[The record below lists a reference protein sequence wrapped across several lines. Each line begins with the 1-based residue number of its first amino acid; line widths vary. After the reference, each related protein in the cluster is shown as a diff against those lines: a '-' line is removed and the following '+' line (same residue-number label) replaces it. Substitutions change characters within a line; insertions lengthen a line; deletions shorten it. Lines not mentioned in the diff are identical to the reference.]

1 MNLGGVDGSLA
12 AGSLWTRGP
21 DGWTMKAGLDRR
33 QSVKLAGFIGCLF
46 LVAPLGLAAQNA
58 SYGVSYGLAGGQIT
72 TLIGPDGKAIPG
84 TQANPQLNLCPV
96 SIQAS
101 HLSDGN
107 VVKTSTGHP
116 KGIGQRLHLKL
127 HSPDQ
132 RMIASATVNLHG
144 WTAKG
149 RKAQVGSSDDAALE
163 VRILTVPFTFDA
175 DRMSSADIWVPGL
188 TAVVSVELLSVKY
201 TDGSTW
207 TPVQGH
213 TCRVAPDHLMLI
225 TQ

>member
-1 MNLGGVDGSLA
+1 LIV
-12 AGSLWTRGP
+12 
-21 DGWTMKAGLDRR
+21 
-33 QSVKLAGFIGCLF
+33 
-46 LVAPLGLAAQNA
+46 VAPVGLAAQNA
-58 SYGVSYGLAGGQIT
+58 SYGVFTIGHDGQT
-72 TLIGPDGKAIPG
+72 NSAPA
-84 TQANPQLNLCPV
+84 AFPQLNLCPV

-107 VVKTSTGHP
+107 VVRTSTDHP
-116 KGIGQRLHLKL
+116 EGVGQRLHLKL

-132 RMIASATVNLHG
+132 RTIASATMNLRG

-163 VRILTVPFTFDA
+163 ARTLTVPFTLDA
-175 DRMSSADIWVPGL
+175 DRMSSADIWAPGL
-188 TAVVSVELLSVKY
+188 TAVVSVELLSVNY

-207 TPVQGH
+207 TPVQGRA
-213 TCRVAPDHLMLI
+213 CRVAPDHLMLI